1 MSLPRVLLPLLL
13 LCATWAT
20 AGVQYPL
27 LGSFAAPSL
36 PPVGTVTN
44 GTCGHTDWSVACN
57 TASSGAFDAR
67 KEGIKD
73 LAGCVARVNQCK
85 QGAFASFSADHNDC
99 SWYSA
104 CDDWP
109 RLEDAALYQT
119 ERVRGSPPP
128 PGSTPSPPVSVKI
141 DWTKEMRRT
150 STAATVEVDV
160 MPFLARQPETDPYIK
175 GHCTSLPDPIL
186 SSLRRVTQLSNDR
199 SDCANR
205 GTRTDGGPF
214 DAYYSALSNLNA
226 SYVRFAPSCPNPR
239 LVVPELTPP
248 DCTST
253 KPATN
258 WNSTFLDQLMKDFMV
273 AVCGPD
279 AVYGTCDRSSV
290 IQQLSTMP
298 SWM

>member
-1 MSLPRVLLPLLL
+1 MAPAPSWCREARLARTRSDMDAAAFYGRCAAARAGPATSRDVGMAPGIMSLPRVLLPLLL

-20 AGVQYPL
+20 AGAQYPL

-160 MPFLARQPETDPYIK
+160 MPF
-175 GHCTSLPDPIL
+175 
-186 SSLRRVTQLSNDR
+186 
-199 SDCANR
+199 
-205 GTRTDGGPF
+205 
-214 DAYYSALSNLNA
+214 
-226 SYVRFAPSCPNPR
+226 
-239 LVVPELTPP
+239 
-248 DCTST
+248 
-253 KPATN
+253 
-258 WNSTFLDQLMKDFMV
+258 
-273 AVCGPD
+273 
-279 AVYGTCDRSSV
+279 
-290 IQQLSTMP
+290 
-298 SWM
+298 